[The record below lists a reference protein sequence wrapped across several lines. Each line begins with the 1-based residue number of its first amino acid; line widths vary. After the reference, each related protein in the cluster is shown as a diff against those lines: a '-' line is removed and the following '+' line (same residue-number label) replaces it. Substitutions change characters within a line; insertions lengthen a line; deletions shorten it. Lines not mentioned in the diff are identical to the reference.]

1 MNNTFSSES
10 WIKVITFLI
19 NCSTMFWPGRKKRY
33 TENEIESSNSHGE
46 MFGVSQS
53 IMLVQQ
59 YYYMETQK
67 SPIKGKLRNA
77 ITDILNG
84 KRIEPNKQYL
94 NLIGLQ
100 CITLLWNAPEIERL
114 IDNILKLNNVSLENK
129 EKI

>member
-1 MNNTFSSES
+1 
-10 WIKVITFLI
+10 
-19 NCSTMFWPGRKKRY
+19 MFWPGRKKRY